1 VDTRHSF
8 IKFGIA
14 AIAILVSVA
23 NSYANDKEL
32 CAPFK
37 NSKVDQS
44 LVAMML
50 AAAEEGGLYLVQSS
64 NSKVGFCVNSLIGR
78 VDAEFTVFQGGISL
92 LASSAEREHGQA
104 LFRVDTDSLRTSDKL
119 VQQLIKSKG
128 FLDVENFPEI
138 LFVGT
143 RLRWT
148 SRTEGLLKGWLTL
161 HGITR
166 PVDFAVKL
174 AGSDNNPLLQSDEVE
189 VKASTTIRPSDFGI
203 DTLPDFITDS
213 VNLCMRVNAVRY
225 SI

>member
-1 VDTRHSF
+1 MDTRHSF

-14 AIAILVSVA
+14 AIALLVSVA
-23 NSYANDKEL
+23 NSYAGGKEL

-64 NSKVGFCVNSLIGR
+64 SSKVGFCVNSLIGR

-119 VQQLIKSKG
+119 LQQLIKSRG
-128 FLDVENFPEI
+128 FLDVDNFPEI

-143 RLRWT
+143 RLTWT

-166 PVDFAVKL
+166 PVNFAVKL
-174 AGSDNNPLLQSDEVE
+174 AGLDNNPLLQSDEVE

>member
-1 VDTRHSF
+1 
-8 IKFGIA
+8 
-14 AIAILVSVA
+14 
-23 NSYANDKEL
+23 
-32 CAPFK
+32 
-37 NSKVDQS
+37 
-44 LVAMML
+44 
-50 AAAEEGGLYLVQSS
+50 
-64 NSKVGFCVNSLIGR
+64 
-78 VDAEFTVFQGGISL
+78 
-92 LASSAEREHGQA
+92 
-104 LFRVDTDSLRTSDKL
+104 
-119 VQQLIKSKG
+119 
-128 FLDVENFPEI
+128 VENFPEI

>member
-1 VDTRHSF
+1 MDTRHSF

-14 AIAILVSVA
+14 AIALFVSVA
-23 NSYANDKEL
+23 NSYANGKEL

-64 NSKVGFCVNSLIGR
+64 GSKVGFCVNSLIGR